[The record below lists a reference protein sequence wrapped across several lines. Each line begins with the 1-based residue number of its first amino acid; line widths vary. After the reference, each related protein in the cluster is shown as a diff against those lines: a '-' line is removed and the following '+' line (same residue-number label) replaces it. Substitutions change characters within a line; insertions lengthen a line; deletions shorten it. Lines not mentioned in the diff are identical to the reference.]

1 MRRHTPR
8 RRRQEPA
15 SGGRH
20 TSAPATLTR
29 TCCRR
34 RYRRRQGKE
43 AQATVFQQS
52 SIVWIRDVMRAF
64 LMFIFLKKRKKC
76 HDSYTISP
84 QKACNHIANEIVQRN
99 TLNRST
105 VQDRK
110 SINDRISLILRRH
123 RIFELI
129 EIDFNNMLLFV
140 RKIMRVKASILTEA
154 NLRT

>member
-1 MRRHTPR
+1 ML
-8 RRRQEPA
+8 
-15 SGGRH
+15 
-20 TSAPATLTR
+20 APALSAAPK
-29 TCCRR
+29 
-34 RYRRRQGKE
+34 KE
-43 AQATVFQQS
+43 AQTTVFQQCP
-52 SIVWIRDVMRAF
+52 IVWIRDVMRAF

-76 HDSYTISP
+76 HDSYIISQ

-129 EIDFNNMLLFV
+129 EIDFNKYATICTEDNA
-140 RKIMRVKASILTEA
+140 RKSVYTYPSKSA
-154 NLRT
+154 NITCCIGN